1 MAHNADQTPAPQPQ
15 HASAANEIGA
25 SAANGTNENG
35 AATQSRQAAENA
47 GGPCSDTSAN
57 AASAN
62 AASDER
68 ASVKNGR
75 VQMARE
81 PFPALT
87 MPLGYEEIC
96 RILPHR
102 YPFLLVDRITELE
115 PGVRCVGVKN
125 VTANEEHFQG
135 HFPGHPVMP
144 GVLIL
149 EAMAQVAGVLTLV
162 SRNTPGALSYFAAI
176 EKARF
181 RQPVRPGDQLITEA
195 TLQVLRGPL
204 CKVRVVGRVDDQIV
218 VESDYTFMTSIDST
232 STALAPQVPVSQTLS
247 AASNAAPAVSI
258 PTAVSNPA
266 AVIAATPASNANNN
280 NGSSRISSSELA
292 PRVALSPPPR
302 EGTGATFV
310 HATAL
315 VDATA
320 ELEPGVWVG
329 PYCVV
334 EGGTRIGMG
343 TVLESHVVVK
353 RGTSVGARCRVWPHV
368 ILGHEPQDMKFH
380 GEESFLRIGDD
391 NMLREMVT
399 IHRGAGEGSSTVIGD
414 HNLFMAYSHV
424 GHNCQIGNHS
434 MIANSTGIS
443 GHVTIE
449 DKVVI
454 GGVAGIHQ
462 FVHIGKMAMV
472 GAMSKVV
479 QDVPPFCMCD
489 GRPAKVNGLNIRG
502 LRRNGVRPEERNQVS
517 TAFKLLYRSG
527 LNTSQALERIHAEVP
542 NSETLSYFIG
552 FVERVREG
560 RLGRQDETPHF

>member
-1 MAHNADQTPAPQPQ
+1 MAHNAEQPPSQ
-15 HASAANEIGA
+15 QPPSQQPPHLGDAKTNGNGHAGGA
-25 SAANGTNENG
+25 SNVEAAFQGARNGNDESAGEERPT
-35 AATQSRQAAENA
+35 SKNA
-47 GGPCSDTSAN
+47 
-57 AASAN
+57 
-62 AASDER
+62 
-68 ASVKNGR
+68 R

-135 HFPGHPVMP
+135 HFPNHPVMP

-162 SRNTPGALSYFAAI
+162 SRNSPGALSYFAAI

-218 VESDYTFMTSIDST
+218 VESDYTFMTSTDST
-232 STALAPQVPVSQTLS
+232 SSALAPQVPVSQSLS
-247 AASNAAPAVSI
+247 MANEAASPAPAVSI
-258 PTAVSNPA
+258 PPAVHA
-266 AVIAATPASNANNN
+266 AAAAAQNGAVASTVASPVASP
-280 NGSSRISSSELA
+280 NGFSAAPSSDSA
-292 PRVALSPPPR
+292 PRVALMTPPR
-302 EGTGATFV
+302 EGAGATFV
-310 HATAL
+310 HPTAL
-315 VDATA
+315 VDASA
-320 ELEPGVWVG
+320 ELEAGVWVG

-334 EGGTRIGMG
+334 EGGTRIGSG
-343 TVLESHVVVK
+343 TVLESHVVIK
-353 RGTSVGARCRVWPHV
+353 KGTSVGARCRVWPHV
-368 ILGHEPQDMKFH
+368 ILGHEPQDMKFQ
-380 GEESFLRIGDD
+380 GEESFLRIGND

-527 LNTSQALERIHAEVP
+527 LNTSQALERIHLEVP
-542 NSETLSYFIG
+542 ESETLNYFIG